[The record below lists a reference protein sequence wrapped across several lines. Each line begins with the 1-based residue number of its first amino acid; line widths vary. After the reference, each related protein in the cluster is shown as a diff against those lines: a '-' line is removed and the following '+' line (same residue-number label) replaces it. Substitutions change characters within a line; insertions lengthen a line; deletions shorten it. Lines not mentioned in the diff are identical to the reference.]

1 MARIPALTL
10 GPSVGPIE
18 PDVCY
23 PLPELKARSG
33 MKATALRTARRTG
46 LKILYAG
53 GRGYCMGR
61 AFIAWLE
68 ANAKD
73 TK

>member
-1 MARIPALTL
+1 VSAQTILR
-10 GPSVGPIE
+10 PSLGPIE
-18 PDVCY
+18 PHILY
-23 PLPELKARSG
+23 PLEELKARTG

-61 AFIAWLE
+61 SFIDWLE

-73 TK
+73 HK